1 MYQLNATIHDLDIFV
16 QDTIS
21 LNTKQGDDLAST
33 WVTKLVG
40 ACRGR
45 HIPRKTRMPKV
56 IVANDD
62 NYALAAHSSILKSKA
77 IVTINSIWDPS
88 HLLI

>member
-1 MYQLNATIHDLDIFV
+1 MINYQSLEILSVTTIYFI
-16 QDTIS
+16 
-21 LNTKQGDDLAST
+21 TKQGDDLAST

-45 HIPRKTRMPKV
+45 HIPRKTRMSKV

-62 NYALAAHSSILKSKA
+62 NYALAA
-77 IVTINSIWDPS
+77 
-88 HLLI
+88 